1 MRYDN
6 NLKSFNFFKVINRS
20 IIQHK
25 EKLNLKY
32 LLMVIIGLIVAINIL
47 YKAIKTKF

>member
-25 EKLNLKY
+25 EKIKFKIFINGYYRVNSGNKY
-32 LLMVIIGLIVAINIL
+32 FI
-47 YKAIKTKF
+47 